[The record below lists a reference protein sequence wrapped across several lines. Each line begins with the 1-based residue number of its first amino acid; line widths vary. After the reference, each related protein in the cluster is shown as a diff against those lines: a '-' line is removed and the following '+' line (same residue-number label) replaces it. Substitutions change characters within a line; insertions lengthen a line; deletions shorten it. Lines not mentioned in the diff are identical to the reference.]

1 MITKS
6 LKISQDVSIC
16 GINTWITEYVE
27 LEEGDDKNAC
37 KREIIKGIQDF
48 VKEENEKAPKPSWA
62 IKKKEQLP
70 DSITGNIEAINSCQ
84 TQLELD
90 TLWVL
95 SKSNLILSEAWKAKQ
110 KQFNNAK

>member
-6 LKISQDVSIC
+6 LKISQEVNVC

-48 VKEENEKAPKPSWA
+48 VKEENSNMPKPSWA
-62 IKKKEQLP
+62 NKKKDEP
-70 DSITGNIEAINSCQ
+70 SDVIKGNLEAINACE

-90 TLWVL
+90 SLWIL

-110 KQFNNAK
+110 KQFNDAK